1 MELVEYEVRFE
12 HMDGNKGGLTVR
24 ATNVHEAIKVA
35 TKKWPHR
42 IAKITAVVP
51 WEMINNLPLEYS
63 LNF

>member
-1 MELVEYEVRFE
+1 MELVEYEVLFE

-24 ATNVHEAIKVA
+24 AANVHEAIKIA
-35 TKKWPHR
+35 TKKWPKR
-42 IAKITAVVP
+42 IAKVTAVVP